1 MTENTDKP
9 SSNGAE
15 PFDFF
20 EWLRNSFFSGVVLV
34 LPVVVTLWVL
44 WSVVSF
50 IDHNVVPLLPPHMQ
64 PYAEAVPGAGVMFA
78 VAALTI
84 VGALAGN
91 LIGRFVVAGWERFLA
106 NLPLVRSIYGGSKQI
121 VSQIAT
127 PDRQSFKQAVLVEFP
142 RPGAWAIG
150 FVTNEDCAEISGE
163 RELVGVFLPQAPIPT
178 TGFLAYL
185 PRADLIPLAI
195 GPEEALKRI
204 ISMGMVKHDEGKT

>member
-1 MTENTDKP
+1 MSEDTTKP
-9 SSNGAE
+9 ARES
-15 PFDFF
+15 FHFL

-34 LPVVVTLWVL
+34 LPLVVTIWVL

-50 IDHNVVPLLPPHMQ
+50 IDHNVVPLLPPYMQ
-64 PYAEAVPGAGVMFA
+64 PYAEGVPGAGVLFA
-78 VAALTI
+78 VATLTI

-91 LIGRFVVAGWERFLA
+91 LIGRVVVAGWERFLA
-106 NLPLVRSIYGGSKQI
+106 NLPFVRSIYGGSKQI

-142 RPGAWAIG
+142 KPGAWAIG
-150 FVTNEDCAEISGE
+150 FVTNEDCAEIAGE
-163 RELVGVFLPQAPIPT
+163 RDLVSVFLPQSPIPT

-185 PRADLIPLAI
+185 PRDTLIPLAI

-204 ISMGMVKHDEGKT
+204 ISVGMVRPDEPKT

>member
-1 MTENTDKP
+1 MTTEPETP
-9 SSNGAE
+9 ARE
-15 PFDFF
+15 PFNFF
-20 EWLRNSFFSGVVLV
+20 EWVRNSFFSGVVLV
-34 LPVVVTLWVL
+34 LPVVVTVWVL

-50 IDHNVVPLLPPHMQ
+50 IDHNVVPLLPPYMR
-64 PYAEAVPGAGVMFA
+64 PYAESIPGAGVVFA

-91 LIGRFVVAGWERFLA
+91 LIGRFVIAGWERLLA
-106 NLPLVRSIYGGSKQI
+106 NLPVVRSLYGGSKQI

-142 RPGAWAIG
+142 KPGAWAIG

-163 RELVGVFLPQAPIPT
+163 RELVSVFLPQSPIPT

-185 PRADLIPLAI
+185 PRADLVPLAI
-195 GPEEALKRI
+195 GPEEALKRV
-204 ISMGMVKHDEGKT
+204 ISMGMVKHEDAAR